1 MTITDI
7 YTSSAIGATDAVN
20 VSPVKTTLSATTT
33 AVVINAQLTLGKSQ
47 PGRSNSPRL
56 YYAVSPFSVT
66 AANARATF
74 RPVAAFLDLVP
85 APDSSSASTVMQ
97 TDPIFNNGGYLYT
110 WIDTPALGVAAALSV
125 KLVEIN

>member
-1 MTITDI
+1 MTTTDV
-7 YTSSAIGATDAVN
+7 YSSTALGATDAVN

-33 AVVINAQLTLGKSQ
+33 AIVLNAKLTLGKSQ

-56 YYAVSPFSVT
+56 YFAVSPFSV
-66 AANARATF
+66 AAADARATF
-74 RPVAAFLDLVP
+74 RPVASYLDLVP

-110 WIDTPALGVAAALSV
+110 WIDTPALGAAAALDA